1 MLKLDGIVSSMGKVI
16 IQYYNMVGYVYLS
29 TCIVTQKVYVGITIQ
44 NYTKRWEDHIK
55 YSFNPN
61 SNSYNH
67 RFHRAIRKY
76 GKDNFTWTI
85 IETVQS
91 ESRNMLTASLKE
103 LEIKYIKYYDSYNT
117 GYNSTKG
124 GDTSRKECKSI
135 NVYNEN
141 GDLLTSF
148 SSAIEASDYYKIS
161 KSVIYQCCGRF
172 TMYSLWKGIRLIFRY
187 NIDTVTKKDL
197 EELWQNH
204 YNTSVSMYDTNGK
217 FLQAFTTITEASTA
231 LNISR
236 IRITDNCSKK
246 TSFVLINGIR
256 YIFRYFNEYPTETEV
271 QALNKIKSNPKTRVR
286 AIDIITNKIL
296 GDFESQYTAGK
307 HFKIRPS
314 NISEICSG
322 KRKSAGK
329 YNGHPILW
337 LKI

>member
-67 RFHRAIRKY
+67 HFHRAIRKY

-161 KSVIYQCCGRF
+161 KSVIY
-172 TMYSLWKGIRLIFRY
+172 
-187 NIDTVTKKDL
+187 
-197 EELWQNH
+197 
-204 YNTSVSMYDTNGK
+204 
-217 FLQAFTTITEASTA
+217 
-231 LNISR
+231 
-236 IRITDNCSKK
+236 
-246 TSFVLINGIR
+246 
-256 YIFRYFNEYPTETEV
+256 
-271 QALNKIKSNPKTRVR
+271 
-286 AIDIITNKIL
+286 
-296 GDFESQYTAGK
+296 
-307 HFKIRPS
+307 
-314 NISEICSG
+314 
-322 KRKSAGK
+322 
-329 YNGHPILW
+329 
-337 LKI
+337 